1 MNPQSKPN
9 RTLIARFFKFAEN
22 GTTTRTEILAGT
34 TTFFTMAYILAVNP
48 SILGAA
54 IFLEQPQD
62 LFAELAIATAM
73 ASAIAT
79 LVMAFF
85 ANYPFALAPGMGLNA
100 FFAFSVVPQMG
111 IDWRVALFAIVL
123 EGLLFIVLTLTDLR
137 SHLLAAI
144 PGCLKQATAAG
155 IGLFLAYI
163 AVTGDPASAG
173 TGSGIIVIDEDTTT
187 TLGNLSN
194 PATAIAIVGIFLTS
208 ALTVRRIQ
216 GALLF
221 GIMGTALVGWIL
233 GIAEAPAK
241 IVEIPP
247 WPAALWGQSIQAAT
261 SLSVSSFLNII
272 PVLLVFL
279 FVDLFDTIGTLTGLG
294 IQAGYINESGQLPRG
309 KSALMADAVGTTLGG
324 IFGTSTVTT
333 YVESAAGVSQGG
345 RTGFTG
351 IVVAVLFLVS
361 VFFIPLLQAIPAF
374 ATAGALLMVG
384 ILMARSIQDI
394 RWDDPAE
401 AIPAF
406 FILLGIPLSFSI
418 ADGLAMGTIA
428 YPILKTVQGKFREI
442 SLTVWGLA
450 SLFLLKFILANP
462 TVST

>member
-1 MNPQSKPN
+1 
-9 RTLIARFFKFAEN
+9 
-22 GTTTRTEILAGT
+22 
-34 TTFFTMAYILAVNP
+34 
-48 SILGAA
+48 
-54 IFLEQPQD
+54 
-62 LFAELAIATAM
+62 
-73 ASAIAT
+73 
-79 LVMAFF
+79 
-85 ANYPFALAPGMGLNA
+85 
-100 FFAFSVVPQMG
+100 
-111 IDWRVALFAIVL
+111 
-123 EGLLFIVLTLTDLR
+123 
-137 SHLLAAI
+137 
-144 PGCLKQATAAG
+144 
-155 IGLFLAYI
+155 
-163 AVTGDPASAG
+163 
-173 TGSGIIVIDEDTTT
+173 
-187 TLGNLSN
+187 
-194 PATAIAIVGIFLTS
+194 
-208 ALTVRRIQ
+208 
-216 GALLF
+216 
-221 GIMGTALVGWIL
+221 L

>member
-1 MNPQSKPN
+1 MNPLDSHS
-9 RTLIARFFKFAEN
+9 TFVARFFKFAEN
-22 GTTTRTEILAGT
+22 GTTLRTEILAGI

-48 SILGAA
+48 GILGEA

-62 LFAELAIATAM
+62 LFAELAIATAI

-79 LVMAFF
+79 LVMALF

-100 FFAFSVVPQMG
+100 FFAFSVVLGMG
-111 IDWRVALFAIVL
+111 IDWRVALFAIFL
-123 EGLLFIVLTLTDLR
+123 EGLLFIILTLTELR
-137 SHLLAAI
+137 SHLLRAI
-144 PGCLKQATAAG
+144 PDCLKQATAAG

-163 AVTGDPASAG
+163 AVTGDPESG
-173 TGSGIIVIDEDTTT
+173 SSGSGIIAIDQATTT
-187 TLGNLSN
+187 TLGNLAN
-194 PATAIAIVGIFLTS
+194 PATVLAIAGIFLT
-208 ALTVRRIQ
+208 AILMVRRIQ
-216 GALLF
+216 GALLL
-221 GIMGTALVGWIL
+221 GILGTAWLGWIL
-233 GIAEAPAK
+233 GIAAAPAK

-247 WPAALWGQSIQAAT
+247 FPTDLWGQAISAIT
-261 SLSVSSFLNII
+261 NLPVRSFFNII

-294 IQAGYINESGQLPRG
+294 IQAGYINENSQLPRG
-309 KSALMADAVGTTLGG
+309 KSAFMADAVGTTVGAIL
-324 IFGTSTVTT
+324 GTSTVTT

-351 IVVAVLFLVS
+351 LVVAVLFLIS
-361 VFFIPLLQAIPAF
+361 IFFIPLLAAIPAF

-384 ILMARSIQDI
+384 ILMAGSIQNI
-394 RWDDPAE
+394 RWHDPAE

-428 YPILKTVQGKFREI
+428 YPILKTAQGKFREI
-442 SLTVWGLA
+442 SLTVWALAGL
-450 SLFLLKFILANP
+450 FVLKFVLANP
-462 TVST
+462 TAAT